1 MIIINFIEQI
11 APYIQK
17 YAPQYGIKVC
27 SPIIAQAILESA
39 SGTSE
44 LAKNA
49 HNYFG
54 LKYRAGRCPS
64 ACGIYYKNGS
74 EQNKDGSYTSSAM
87 QWMKFP
93 NMDAGVKGY
102 FDFINISNY
111 SNLKGVT
118 VPKTY
123 LENIK
128 KDKYATSISY
138 VQNNMNI
145 INKYNLTKYDIE
157 NEVVKP
163 MGLNIKTNLAN
174 KSNYGSSRSTSSI
187 KYLVI
192 HYTANDGDT
201 DEANGKYFANK
212 VVKSSAHYFVD
223 DDSVTQ
229 SVPDNYVAY
238 HCGANKYYHSYCRNA
253 NSIGIEMCDTKKN
266 GKHDVTEKTLV
277 NTLELAKIIMKKYN
291 IPIGNVLRHYDVTHK
306 ICPAYFVSDEGAWL
320 NFKNRLTSSSGTSTP
335 LSPSAPSDMNTLYRV
350 RKSWND
356 SASQIGAYSSLENAK
371 TACKSGYYVFD
382 SKGNVVYP
390 KNDSAN
396 NSRPSTAY
404 NHTSFVRDIQKA
416 IGAKVD
422 GIAGSETLTKTITVS
437 KTKNNKHA
445 VVKPIQKYLNSIG
458 FNCGTADGVAGSKF
472 DSAVKAFQKANGCV
486 VDGEITSKKSTWKK
500 LLKLS

>member
-201 DEANGKYFANK
+201 DEANGKYFENK

>member
-17 YAPQYGIKVC
+17 YASQYGIKVC

-64 ACGIYYKNGS
+64 ACGIYYKDGS

-118 VPKTY
+118 IPKTY

-128 KDKYATSISY
+128 KDGYATSINY
-138 VQNNMNI
+138 VQNNMNV

-163 MGLNIKTNLAN
+163 MGLNIKINLAN

-187 KYLVI
+187 KYLTI

-201 DEANGKYFANK
+201 DEANGKYFANNI
-212 VVKSSAHYFVD
+212 VKSSAHYFVD

-229 SVPDNYVAY
+229 SVPDDYVAY

-266 GKHDVTEKTLV
+266 GKHDVTEKTLT
-277 NTLELAKIIMKKYN
+277 NTVELAKIIMKKYN
-291 IPIGNVLRHYDVTHK
+291 IPIENVLRHYDVTHK
-306 ICPAYFVSDEGAWL
+306 NCPAYFVSDEGAWL
-320 NFKNRLTSSSGTSTP
+320 NFKNRLIGTAVPPTTSV
-335 LSPSAPSDMNTLYRV
+335 PSDTNTLYRV
-350 RKSWND
+350 RKTWSD

-371 TACKSGYYVFD
+371 AACKSGYYVFD
-382 SKGNVVYP
+382 SKGNVVFP
-390 KNDSAN
+390 KNDSTN
-396 NSRPSTAY
+396 NSKPSTAY

-422 GIAGSETLTKTITVS
+422 GVAGSETLAKTITVS

-458 FNCGTADGVAGSKF
+458 FNCGTADGIAGSKF

>member
-111 SNLKGVT
+111 SNLKGVI

-174 KSNYGSSRSTSSI
+174 KSNYGSFRSTSSI

-266 GKHDVTEKTLV
+266 GKHDVTEKTLA

-416 IGAKVD
+416 IGVKVD

-437 KTKNNKHA
+437 KIKNNKHA